1 MITRCGEHDSIPRI
15 ACRFAVEST
24 RMDGPAEK
32 LEILRQSCI
41 VAQAIVQRLKNAG
54 APGQD
59 ATVTLTREE
68 KTRQQTLWQV
78 ARHFSLFGTVYLPI
92 EDKGDDVI
100 FRVKPTHARCNVL
113 AICPRPAVHC
123 DPVFKDA
130 VFCAAHRCP
139 GFAVALPHFTQRE
152 GQLCQTC
159 VQEQEASGATF
170 AEIADDQ
177 QTIESPTRTAL
188 EDDARLLLTM
198 GEAGTVVPPK
208 PPAPPARVIIDLT
221 HDDATPIVKK
231 EEEPT
236 SSAAHPCSCG
246 KTFNRKVLLYRH
258 VKRIHGHQFPCRVHG
273 CSSGFATEIEL
284 KYHHA
289 SAHRQTPWR
298 DELTCQL
305 CSASFLAAWQLTR
318 HVALEHQFTARYQC
332 TDCELSFATKQECST
347 HRTAAHGAMRR
358 TARDLGVGW
367 CTACLHDF
375 GTAAYLKAHDERGCC
390 TGKQGVKRSLRVRD
404 ERPGK
409 KKQRFQ

>member
-1 MITRCGEHDSIPRI
+1 
-15 ACRFAVEST
+15 
-24 RMDGPAEK
+24 MDGPAEK

-113 AICPRPAVHC
+113 ATCSRPAVHC

-177 QTIESPTRTAL
+177 QTIESPVRPPIE
-188 EDDARLLLTM
+188 EDAVRLLMAM
-198 GEAGTVVPPK
+198 GETAPTAPLPLPP
-208 PPAPPARVIIDLT
+208 PPPPPLAPKHVIPIPPVTKRLVIDLS
-221 HDDATPIVKK
+221 DDDGVVVVVKK
-231 EEEPT
+231 EDPALPPPPAAPRYVCHCGVSCCNPYFLRRHIIRQHNLAYPCRSAGCTQAFNTVEEQT
-236 SSAAHPCSCG
+236 AHHATAHG
-246 KTFNRKVLLYRH
+246 RTKQEH
-258 VKRIHGHQFPCRVHG
+258 VCPECKKGTPNPCRV
-273 CSSGFATEIEL
+273 SLFSNQWDRLPPPRLVA
-284 KYHHA
+284 A
-289 SAHRQTPWR
+289 SPRKEARPWA
-298 DELTCQL
+298 CG
-305 CSASFLAAWQLTR
+305 
-318 HVALEHQFTARYQC
+318 HV
-332 TDCELSFATKQECST
+332 
-347 HRTAAHGAMRR
+347 
-358 TARDLGVGW
+358 
-367 CTACLHDF
+367 
-375 GTAAYLKAHDERGCC
+375 
-390 TGKQGVKRSLRVRD
+390 SLRGLRA
-404 ERPGK
+404 RLWH
-409 KKQRFQ
+409 